1 MVAVKTTEF
10 TVLSSMLGLYVTQ
23 AERILGQS
31 ETAVAVAVATLAM
44 YSLHQ

>member
-10 TVLSSMLGLYVTQ
+10 TVLSLTPGLYVTQ
-23 AERILGQS
+23 VERIPGQS
-31 ETAVAVAVATLAM
+31 ATVAVDVVATLAM